1 LTDVGFSFFVNKK
14 GIKYGKKGI
23 YCFHNLCKNTIYDVR
38 MEGRFMNYLQRA
50 KELEAELIQNRRH
63 IHSNPE
69 VGLDLP
75 KTVAFVMDRLKAM
88 GYDPKE
94 VGGGVTCTVGK
105 PGKVI
110 LLRADMD
117 ALPMEEHSG
126 LDFASDNG
134 NAHTCGHDTH
144 TTMLLGAAKMLKENE
159 DQLNGTVKFMF
170 QPAEEIF
177 AGAKSMIENGILENP
192 KPDCALSSH
201 VMSGLNYDRVYIKEG
216 ALLTGCNG
224 FKITISGKGCHGAQP
239 QNGIDP
245 INIGVHIHLA
255 LQELI
260 AREVDFSN
268 GALLTFGQFVAGTAA
283 NIIPQT
289 AVMQGTLRTFNEDI
303 RAHLVERMKTI
314 VKLTAEKFRGTA
326 EIEIISD
333 LPVLINDAGMT
344 NKVRSY
350 LEAIAGNEI
359 KVKDG
364 FAGTASE
371 DFAFVANAV
380 PATTIFFGASDM
392 SDPEEKYPMH
402 HPKIKFDERVLY
414 RGAAMYAAVADQWL
428 RENG

>member
-1 LTDVGFSFFVNKK
+1 MD
-14 GIKYGKKGI
+14 
-23 YCFHNLCKNTIYDVR
+23 
-38 MEGRFMNYLQRA
+38 YLQRA
-50 KELEAELIQNRRH
+50 KEMQEELIQNRRH
-63 IHSNPE
+63 IHANPE
-69 VGLDLP
+69 VGLELP
-75 KTVAFVMDRLKAM
+75 ETVAFVMEQLKAM
-88 GYDPKE
+88 GYEPKE
-94 VGGGVTCTVGK
+94 IGGGVTCTVGK

-117 ALPMEEHSG
+117 ALPMEELSG
-126 LDFASDNG
+126 LDFASRKDA
-134 NAHTCGHDTH
+134 AHTCGHDTH

-159 DQLNGTVKFMF
+159 GQLNGTVKFMF

-192 KPDCALSSH
+192 KPDCAVSSH
-201 VMSGLNYDRVYIKEG
+201 VFSGKPYNTVFVKPG

-224 FKITISGKGCHGAQP
+224 FKITVTGKGCHGAQP

-268 GALLTFGQFVAGTAA
+268 GALLTFGQFAAGTAA

-314 VKLTAEKFRGTA
+314 VKLTAEKFRGSA

-333 LPVLINDAGMT
+333 LPVLMNDAEMT
-344 NKVRSY
+344 GKVRSY
-350 LEAIAGNEI
+350 LEKMSGDEI
-359 KVKDG
+359 VVEDG
-364 FAGTASE
+364 FAATASE
-371 DFAFVANAV
+371 DFAFVAKAV

-402 HPKIKFDERVLY
+402 HPKVKFDERVLY
-414 RGAAMYAAVADQWL
+414 RGASMYASIADQWL